1 MRIAI
6 TDANIF
12 IDLHAL
18 GCLGLLKNLELEIH
32 TTDLI
37 ISELSDEQKNAVL
50 EIITVVEPISLD
62 FLSDVEH
69 AGVPKGLS
77 VPDRSL
83 IWYSQNV
90 SFSNML
96 ILSGDNLVRKWC
108 KANKINVYGI
118 LWILDISV
126 EKSLLQH
133 AEAYMLLK
141 QLTKINQWLPYRECE
156 ERLEKWGNQSD

>member
-18 GCLGLLKNLELEIH
+18 GCLGLLKNLDLEIH
-32 TTDLI
+32 TTDLV
-37 ISELSDEQKNAVL
+37 ISELSDEQKDAVR
-50 EIITVVEPISLD
+50 EIVSVVASISLD
-62 FLSDVEH
+62 FLGDVEH
-69 AGVPKGLS
+69 IGVPKGLS

-83 IWYSQNV
+83 IWYSQNA
-90 SFSNML
+90 SLENML
-96 ILSGDNLVRKWC
+96 ILSADNLVRKWC
-108 KANKINVYGI
+108 KANNVDVYGI

-126 EKSLLQH
+126 EKSLLQYE
-133 AEAYMLLK
+133 EAYTLLK
-141 QLTKINQWLPYRECE
+141 QLRKINQWLPYRECE